1 MLKIVEYG
9 LLAVSLL
16 TIFGLILISPRSR
29 TAEAPDVPL
38 PEESEVEHTH
48 APLGAKKS

>member
-1 MLKIVEYG
+1 MLKIIEFG

-16 TIFGLILISPRSR
+16 TIFGLVLRSPRNQP
-29 TAEAPDVPL
+29 TAPA
-38 PEESEVEHTH
+38 EEVAEEPVTGH

>member
-16 TIFGLILISPRSR
+16 TIFGLILISPRSHP
-29 TAEAPDVPL
+29 AEASEVPL
-38 PEESEVEHTH
+38 PEEGEVSHNH